1 MVDGVSVSIMSDAI
15 YFPSL
20 PPESPW
26 EAYLLLLIIP
36 FLLRLILI
44 APPLIDLVNTYAP
57 PGDST
62 QHVNWFLGRLTKLP
76 VDGYWKIVMNEII
89 SFILP
94 ALLTLTAR

>member
-1 MVDGVSVSIMSDAI
+1 MSDAI

-57 PGDST
+57 
-62 QHVNWFLGRLTKLP
+62 
-76 VDGYWKIVMNEII
+76 
-89 SFILP
+89 
-94 ALLTLTAR
+94 